1 MNKHEPYLVFPR
13 TLKGR
18 KGKPIYYYQYRK
30 ADGLLSNARSTG
42 QTSRTAAVRYVE
54 DLIVKGGVIIEGNLR
69 FHEFCR
75 SFFGDDSPWV
85 RDRLAIG
92 TKDKPAIGEKQIVKY
107 RGFAINYF
115 IKYIPNNSLDIF
127 SPSDIKEFRLKLLE
141 NSGLSRKSINDVM
154 SCLRIMF
161 NSALNDGL
169 IPRNPFRG
177 ISPLITEPKPRD
189 AFSMDHMKIIMKY
202 EWKNPDVRLFILVA
216 ALTGMRLSE
225 VNSLRRSNIM
235 EDYIDLQDQYR
246 NGNLMPS
253 KTRHARKIPIC
264 KELHD
269 MLVTHIPEGK
279 DFVFDCLPDD
289 KASDDLR
296 EMLIKIMPEERI
308 KHGYCFHSLRHFANT
323 YYLDKGILPIKVAA
337 VMGHSTGVSSMQ
349 ERYTNF
355 TPENYKEF
363 YAVQA
368 ELLDILTH

>member
-1 MNKHEPYLVFPR
+1 MNRHEPYLIFPR
-13 TLKGR
+13 SLKGK

-30 ADGLLSNARSTG
+30 ADGTLSNARSTG
-42 QTSRTAAVRYVE
+42 KTSRTAAILYVQE
-54 DLIVKGGVIIEGNLR
+54 MLENGKIIVEGNVR
-69 FHEFCR
+69 FHQFC
-75 SFFGDDSPWV
+75 STFFSENSSWV
-85 RDRLAIG
+85 RDRLALG
-92 TKDKPAIGEKQIVKY
+92 TKDKPAIGERQLIKY
-107 RGFAINYF
+107 RGFVKNYYLQ
-115 IKYIPNNSLDIF
+115 YIPNNSLDSF
-127 SPSDIKEFRLKLLE
+127 TPSDIKEFRLKLLE
-141 NSGLSRKSINDVM
+141 NSELSRKSINDVM
-154 SCLRIMF
+154 SCLRILF
-161 NSALNDGL
+161 TSALNDGL
-169 IPRNPFRG
+169 IQRDPFRG
-177 ISPLITEPKPRD
+177 ISPLVTQPKPRD
-189 AFSMDHMKIIMKY
+189 AFSLEHLLTIMRY
-202 EWKNPDVRLFILVA
+202 GWKNPDVRLFILVA

-246 NGNLMPS
+246 NGNLMPL

-368 ELLDILTH
+368 ELLEILTH

>member
-1 MNKHEPYLVFPR
+1 MNEHEPYLVFPR

-30 ADGLLSNARSTG
+30 ADGSLSNARSTG

-54 DLIVKGGVIIEGNLR
+54 DLIAKDGIIIEGNLR

-75 SFFGDDSPWV
+75 SFFDEKSPWV
-85 RDRLAIG
+85 RDRLALG
-92 TKDKPAIGEKQIVKY
+92 TKDRPAIGNKQIVKY
-107 RGFAINYF
+107 RGFVINYF
-115 IKYIPNNSLDIF
+115 IKFMPNNSLDIF

-141 NSGLSRKSINDVM
+141 NSSLSRKSINDVM
-154 SCLRIMF
+154 SCLRVML
-161 NSALNDGL
+161 NSAMNDGM
-169 IPRNPFRG
+169 ISRDPFRG
-177 ISPLITEPKPRD
+177 ISPLIAEPKPRD

-225 VNSLRRSNIM
+225 INSLRHDNIK

-246 NGNLMPS
+246 SGKLMPL
-253 KTRHARKIPIC
+253 KTRHSRKIPIC
-264 KELHD
+264 RELHY
-269 MLVTHIPEGK
+269 MLVSNIPDGK
-279 DFVFDCLPDD
+279 DFVFDALADD

-296 EMLIKIMPEERI
+296 EMLVTTMPEERI
-308 KHGYCFHSLRHFANT
+308 KHGYCFHSLRHFTNT
-323 YYLDKGILPIKVAA
+323 FYLDRGILPIKVAA

-355 TPENYKEF
+355 SPENYKEF
-363 YAVQA
+363 YEVQK
-368 ELLDILTH
+368 ELLNVLTH